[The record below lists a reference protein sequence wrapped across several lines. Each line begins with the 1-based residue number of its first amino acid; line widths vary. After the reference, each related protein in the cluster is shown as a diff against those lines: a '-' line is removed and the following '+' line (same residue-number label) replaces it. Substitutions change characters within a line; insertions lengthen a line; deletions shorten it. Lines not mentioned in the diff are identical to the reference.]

1 MANAWQSSQP
11 IETYTGG
18 AGVSGQGEDEVH
30 RESGSWSFVESASG
44 DLGALVLERATFT
57 PAMDVLR
64 KGGLWDD
71 MAVVAE
77 RAITTDELKA
87 YVDQL
92 PVQSGTAGFTE
103 KASTGKL
110 RYLLGPRVSRHGRDG

>member
-1 MANAWQSSQP
+1 MAKAWQSIQP
-11 IETYTGG
+11 IETYTGW

-44 DLGALVLERATFT
+44 DLGALDLERATFT

-64 KGGLWDD
+64 KGGLWGD
-71 MAVVAE
+71 MAFVAE
-77 RAITTDELKA
+77 RVLTTDELKA

-92 PVQSGTAGFTE
+92 PVQSGTAESTE
-103 KASTGKL
+103 KYSTGEL
-110 RYLLGPRVSRHGRDG
+110 RDALDRRLLPHERYS